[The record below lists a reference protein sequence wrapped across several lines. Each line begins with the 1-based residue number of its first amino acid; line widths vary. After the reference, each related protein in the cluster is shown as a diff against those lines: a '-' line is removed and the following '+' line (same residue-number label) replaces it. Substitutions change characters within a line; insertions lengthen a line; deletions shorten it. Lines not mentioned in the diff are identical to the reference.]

1 MGGVERAIGAWAISE
16 GLGFPA
22 TPQPNGKKIAIV
34 GSGPSGMSCAYHLT
48 RKGYQVTVFEAEAK
62 PGGMLRYA
70 IPDYRLSPETI
81 EKEYKRVTDMGV
93 ALILECTVGK
103 DISLDELKSKYDA
116 IYVAIGASK
125 GKEPDIKAIGHVYS
139 GLDFLRKV
147 NDGQKVFVG
156 QSTLVIGGG
165 NTAID
170 VARTARRLGAK
181 VTIIYRR
188 SRKEMPAFNEEIQD
202 AIDEGVLIEFLVAPV
217 KMACSDNGLSSITC
231 TRMILGEEDDSGRCR
246 PVPVEGSQYQ
256 ITADSVIYAIGQEA
270 DLVCFT
276 GLASGGWISVND
288 MGMTSI
294 KGVFAGGDAVSGP
307 QTVTDAVGTGK
318 KAALEIDAHINGKHY
333 SPNGKKEISFQN
345 IPIYNCTSEQR
356 NIADKP
362 AVAKRLERMNAITAG
377 YLSSDQINREAKRC
391 FSCGSKKSIFTGQQ
405 YFGKV
410 CIACHN
416 CEAICPQSALDFPN
430 YYRVEKGRW
439 STQALTVPGK
449 GDGFPNPFMETHAP
463 KFGDIEDRL
472 SDMERVIY
480 RRRSNRVF
488 KKDQVP
494 REMIHRILEAGR
506 FAPSAGNGQ
515 PWKFVVVQNREL
527 LNEISMACCKTL
539 GLVTKIY
546 QGKGPMRKLLKNS
559 LAFIKPDG
567 IDQRPMAAIQ
577 ALVTPKF
584 GDGYMDV
591 FFGAST
597 AIYVLVNHM
606 GISKPLFST
615 GMCCQNIALAAHSLG
630 LGTCFSGFASE
641 PVNLS
646 GKLKK
651 MLGITWPYDQVATA
665 IVVGFPAVQI
675 DKPVEREFPPVEW
688 IE

>member
-1 MGGVERAIGAWAISE
+1 M
-16 GLGFPA
+16 
-22 TPQPNGKKIAIV
+22 
-34 GSGPSGMSCAYHLT
+34 
-48 RKGYQVTVFEAEAK
+48 
-62 PGGMLRYA
+62 
-70 IPDYRLSPETI
+70 
-81 EKEYKRVTDMGV
+81 
-93 ALILECTVGK
+93 
-103 DISLDELKSKYDA
+103 
-116 IYVAIGASK
+116 
-125 GKEPDIKAIGHVYS
+125 
-139 GLDFLRKV
+139 
-147 NDGQKVFVG
+147 
-156 QSTLVIGGG
+156 
-165 NTAID
+165 
-170 VARTARRLGAK
+170 
-181 VTIIYRR
+181 
-188 SRKEMPAFNEEIQD
+188 
-202 AIDEGVLIEFLVAPV
+202 
-217 KMACSDNGLSSITC
+217 
-231 TRMILGEEDDSGRCR
+231 
-246 PVPVEGSQYQ
+246 
-256 ITADSVIYAIGQEA
+256 
-270 DLVCFT
+270 
-276 GLASGGWISVND
+276 ND
-288 MGMTSI
+288 MGMTSM

-307 QTVTDAVGTGK
+307 QTVVAAIGAGR
-318 KAALEIDAHINGKHY
+318 KAGLIIDAHINGKSY

-345 IPIYNCTSEQR
+345 IPIYGYKKDER
-356 NIADKP
+356 NIAPKP
-362 AVAKRLERMNAITAG
+362 AIAESLKEINTNTAG
-377 YLSSDQINREAKRC
+377 HLSLDQINQEAKRC
-391 FSCGSKKSIFTGQQ
+391 FSCGSKKSEFTGQQ
-405 YFGKV
+405 YFGKI

-416 CEAICPQSALDFPN
+416 CEAICPQGALDFPN

-439 STQALTVPGK
+439 STQALTVPPK
-449 GDGFPNPFMETHAP
+449 GAGFPNPFMEARP
-463 KFGDIEDRL
+463 PQFGDIEDRL

-527 LNEISMACCKTL
+527 LNEISMSCCKTL

-559 LAFIKPDG
+559 LSFIKPDG

-606 GISKPLFST
+606 GISKPIFST

-651 MLGITWPYDQVATA
+651 MLGITWPYDNVATA

-675 DKPVEREFPPVEW
+675 DKPVERELPPVEW